1 MKYTLAINM
10 AMTLDGKVMRPDG
23 KWYGLSSRKDKARM
37 DVYRSEVEI
46 LFLGKNSIQNDNP
59 VIHLRYVDKEPPL
72 PVVLIRRGS
81 LDSSKRV
88 FHTNQKPILYCT
100 KINQKEL
107 IESLGDL
114 AMIECM
120 GENDLDVE
128 LVLQDL
134 IKKGYT
140 RFLLEGGPTLNS
152 AFFQKNLVN
161 KIYLTLVPYLIGQS
175 NLLGILHQEFP
186 FPQFDKKKWKLVK
199 CEPIEDEVF
208 LCYER
213 MDLRE

>member
-37 DVYRSEVEI
+37 DVYRSEAEV

-59 VIHLRYVDKEPPL
+59 VVHLRYVDQKPPL
-72 PVVLIRRGS
+72 PVILIRSGN

-100 KINQKEL
+100 KKNKEDL
-107 IESLGDL
+107 IQSLGEL
-114 AMIECM
+114 AQIECI

-128 LVLQDL
+128 FVLKDL
-134 IKKGYT
+134 LQKGYT

-152 AFFQKNLVN
+152 AFFQKGLVN
-161 KIYLTLVPYLIGQS
+161 KIYLTIVPFLIGQS
-175 NLLGILHQEFP
+175 NLLGIINQEMP
-186 FPQFDKKKWKLVK
+186 LPHFDEKKWKLIQ
-199 CEPIEDEVF
+199 CEPVEDEIF
-208 LCYER
+208 LCYEKI
-213 MDLRE
+213 D